1 MKPIYPCLWFNGNG
15 EEAGDF
21 YVSVFPN
28 SRIVSKSY
36 YGPGMPLPEG
46 TVLTIMVELNG
57 REFML
62 LNAGPE
68 FTPNEAVSL
77 VVPCKDQAE
86 LDAIWGK
93 LSASPEN
100 EICGWCKDK
109 YGFSWQVAPA
119 IFEDWLTGDKAARD
133 RMMQALMQM
142 KKLDI
147 AQLTAA
153 YEGRS

>member
-15 EEAGDF
+15 EEAADF
-21 YVSVFPN
+21 YVSAFPN
-28 SRIVSKSY
+28 SRITSKSH
-36 YGPGMPLPEG
+36 YGPDMHLPEG

-57 REFML
+57 CEFML

-68 FTPNEAVSL
+68 FAPNEAISL
-77 VVPCKDQAE
+77 VVPCADQAE

-93 LSASPEN
+93 LSAVPES

-109 YGFSWQVAPA
+109 YGFSWQITPA
-119 IFEDWLTGDKAARD
+119 IMEKWLTGSDQAATNRA
-133 RMMQALMQM
+133 MQALMKM

-147 AQLTAA
+147 AALTAA
-153 YEGRS
+153 YEGK